1 MKKTFT
7 LLLTLLVSSVLVPT
21 VQGHHSYAATY
32 DVQSTVTLDGSL
44 VRFDLR
50 SPHSYV
56 HIQAPDDDGNMQ
68 RWAVEWSAPS
78 ALNRQGVSRDS
89 LRTGDEII
97 LTVRPS
103 RVRGEFR
110 ALMLTLERPSD
121 GMSWGRDPDE
131 LVD

>member
-1 MKKTFT
+1 MKKTLT
-7 LLLTLLVSSVLVPT
+7 LLLTLLVSSALVPT

-32 DVQSTVTLDGSL
+32 DVSNTVTLEGSL

-56 HIQAPDDDGNMQ
+56 HIQAPDEGGNLQ

-78 ALNRQGVSRDS
+78 ALSRQGVSRDS
-89 LRTGDEII
+89 LRAGDKII

-131 LVD
+131 IVD